1 MVVRR
6 SRTRPVPV
14 ARIVRPPRTAARTVR
29 VVLGVEAEIVD
40 GSVSA
45 EELREWVEDAI
56 SRYHLWRNGWV
67 GLGCV
72 GHVKCPEVT
81 EWLDDE

>member
-1 MVVRR
+1 MVQRLRR
-6 SRTRPVPV
+6 SRPAPV
-14 ARIVRPPRTAARTVR
+14 ARIVRRPRTEGRSVR

-45 EELREWVEDAI
+45 EELREWVEEAI